1 MQKPGSIDRA
11 FSVCSAMNTLVQ
23 LLVLLLL
30 PAMSL
35 AQQDV
40 DVLHYEADITMR
52 RPETRY
58 VNGVVDVHVRW
69 RSTSEHRTLVL
80 HARGIAIDSAH
91 RRGTMLRITR
101 NTTHDPDAF
110 HVRINQQ
117 GTTPLNSIDTIRV
130 WFSGTMI
137 DEGGPEP
144 WGGVWYEDSILYALG
159 VGFGNASVSATRH
172 WLPCFDHPSDK
183 ATFRGTFRIPEA
195 FTCASVGQVE
205 HDSVSGADQLRAI
218 TWYESH
224 PTATYALTFAVGP
237 YQKLDLTNRAI
248 SPIPHHVYSRVA
260 DTLAS
265 LAAYALTPAMTQ
277 LYEGLFGDYPFHK
290 VGYVNTTRGAMEH
303 QTMISMP
310 VSIVRKADSTHSTI
324 AHELVHQWFG
334 DYVTPHDFGHAWLTE
349 AFATYGE
356 SAWIEHRL
364 GWEAYLESIDQ
375 STQRYLQTIAP
386 EEGVLPLVGYPRDE
400 PSSNYPGTIYQKGRV
415 VVAMMRALAGDS
427 AFYHG
432 LRTYLTRNAYG
443 TATTSDLREALRP
456 ALGKHTDAFFEE
468 WVMARGWPVIKVS
481 FEEHSD
487 ATYVVLQQ
495 VQPDLHGWPVFTTIP
510 LDVIYTAADG
520 QSVNMLLVMTDHSLR
535 IPVGSMNGFA
545 INAGKWARSL
555 LEIHGP

>member
-1 MQKPGSIDRA
+1 
-11 FSVCSAMNTLVQ
+11 MNAVLL

-30 PAMSL
+30 PAMTL

-40 DVLHYEADITMR
+40 DILHYESDITIR
-52 RPETRY
+52 QPESRCIE
-58 VNGVVDVHVRW
+58 GVVDVHVRW
-69 RSTSEHRTLVL
+69 RGTSPERTLVL
-80 HARGIAIDSAH
+80 HARGIGIDSAKH
-91 RRGTMLRITR
+91 HDSTLRISR
-101 NTTHDPDAF
+101 STTHDPDAF

-117 GTTPLNSIDTIRV
+117 GTTPPNTNDTIRV

-183 ATFRGTFRIPEA
+183 ATFRGTFRIPKA

-205 HDSVSGADQLRAI
+205 HDSVSGTDQLRAI

-248 SPIPHHVYSRVA
+248 SPVPHHVYSRVA

-265 LAAYALTPAMTQ
+265 LAAYALTPAMTAQ
-277 LYEGLFGDYPFHK
+277 YEQLFGTYPFDK
-290 VGYVNTTRGAMEH
+290 VGYVNTIRGAMEH

-310 VSIVRKADSTHSTI
+310 VSIVRQADSMHTTI
-324 AHELVHQWFG
+324 AHELAHQWFG
-334 DYVTPHDFGHAWLTE
+334 DYVTPHDFHHAWLTE

-386 EEGVLPLVGYPRDE
+386 EEGVLPLVDYPRDE

-427 AFYHG
+427 AFYQG
-432 LRTYLTRNAYG
+432 LRSYLRSHAYG
-443 TATTSDLREALRP
+443 TATTSDLRDALRA
-456 ALGKHTDAFFEE
+456 ALGPHTDAFFAE
-468 WVMARGWPVIKVS
+468 WVMARGWPIIKVS
-481 FEEHSD
+481 FEADDHRLYAVVRQEQHS
-487 ATYVVLQQ
+487 
-495 VQPDLHGWPVFTTIP
+495 LHGWPVFTTLP
-510 LDVIYTAADG
+510 LDVTYTATDG
-520 QSVNMLLVMTDHSLR
+520 RVVNAMMVMTNHVLR
-535 IPVGSMNGFA
+535 FPIGAETGFSINTGSTV
-545 INAGKWARSL
+545 RSL
-555 LEIHGP
+555 VEIRMP